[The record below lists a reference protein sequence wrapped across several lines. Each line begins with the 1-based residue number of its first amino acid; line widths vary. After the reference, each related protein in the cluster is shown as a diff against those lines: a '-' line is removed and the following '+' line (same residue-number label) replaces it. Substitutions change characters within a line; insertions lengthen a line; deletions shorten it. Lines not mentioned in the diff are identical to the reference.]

1 MGIGLT
7 DFLVMKIASMRSR
20 GMSLRGMHDRGAE
33 LISDLTD
40 NLVLSVRKTH
50 NHVIVNEMRL
60 TQDANWS

>member
-1 MGIGLT
+1 
-7 DFLVMKIASMRSR
+7 
-20 GMSLRGMHDRGAE
+20 MSLRGMHDRGAE